1 MKWKTT
7 NSRKNTDILFFSF
20 LQREIKTYK
29 ASNWCGC
36 FWSKEDETVGWHH
49 WLDGVWVNSGSWCC
63 TGRPGMLQFMGS
75 QRVRH
80 DCATEQSLPAADPSQ
95 LPAHPPT
102 LVTGRWSQPEP
113 EGGSRGPREAS
124 STNLQAGFIAN
135 QFLGFIQPGI
145 SHDVLCI

>member
-63 TGRPGMLQFMGS
+63 TGRPGMLQSMES

-80 DCATEQSLPAADPSQ
+80 DLSNWTELNWGHCNDWSLWLRMSPAISINKGCYD
-95 LPAHPPT
+95 H
-102 LVTGRWSQPEP
+102 
-113 EGGSRGPREAS
+113 
-124 STNLQAGFIAN
+124 QA
-135 QFLGFIQPGI
+135 I
-145 SHDVLCI
+145 SHCSCPHSLCTLKVFRI